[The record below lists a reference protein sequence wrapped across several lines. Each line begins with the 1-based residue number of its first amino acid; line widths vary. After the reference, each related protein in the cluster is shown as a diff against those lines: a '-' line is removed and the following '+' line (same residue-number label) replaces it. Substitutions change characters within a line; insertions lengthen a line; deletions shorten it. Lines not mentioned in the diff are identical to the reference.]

1 MDTDSVP
8 RGDMENYLHRV
19 VGIYPSVDEA
29 LAVRQQ
35 LLDRGVPAANVHLLE
50 PGTAASGNHPARLP
64 EADSD
69 DVMKEILREGAI
81 GTAVGTAAGA
91 VGTAALAVAGVS
103 LFVAS
108 PVIAPLAMIGWGAGL
123 GGLVGAATATLGRKG
138 DVADLVRDALQSGH
152 VVLLAHANDE
162 TQTALLRKIIGDAMV
177 EARFGDAASE

>member
-19 VGIYPSVDEA
+19 VGIYPTVEEA
-29 LAVRQQ
+29 LAARQQ
-35 LLDRGVPAANVHLLE
+35 LLDQGVPATNVHLFE
-50 PGTAASGNHPARLP
+50 PGRVGAGSAPSRLP

-69 DVMKEILREGAI
+69 DVLKEILRESAI

-138 DVADLVRDALQSGH
+138 DVADLVRDALKSGH
-152 VVLLAHANDE
+152 VVLLAHASDE
-162 TQTALLRKIIGDAMV
+162 AQTALMRMVIGDSMI
-177 EARFGDAASE
+177 EAGIGDHAPG